1 MFFFLLSFVS
11 GDNLFIV
18 SAHDLI
24 ELSQLIDT
32 DILVIV
38 VLNRSLLFVEHACFV
53 YFGVLQL
60 LVSFE

>member
-1 MFFFLLSFVS
+1 MFFSLLSFVS
-11 GDNLFIV
+11 GDNLFLV

-32 DILVIV
+32 DILVFV

-53 YFGVLQL
+53 YFGVLHL